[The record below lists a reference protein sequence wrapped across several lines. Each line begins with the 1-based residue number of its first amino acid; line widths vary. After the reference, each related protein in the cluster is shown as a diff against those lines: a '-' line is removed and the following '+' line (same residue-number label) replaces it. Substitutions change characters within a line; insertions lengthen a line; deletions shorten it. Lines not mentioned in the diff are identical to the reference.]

1 MLGSALKTYRKR
13 LFGRKAL
20 QKKTLSYVL
29 WRFGANARRT
39 MRSALQGSASPDVT
53 SAVAA
58 LRTNGIVVGPCEKFL
73 GDASLECLRLASSHV
88 LAAASASEVESSVAK
103 GRSDNAQ
110 KDFMVPLVPWDM
122 EHGPDSPFLKLAL
135 DPKLLDIVSRYLG
148 MWPQLHA
155 IGGWIHFPT
164 ADDPKKSQLWHRDPE
179 DFSITKVFIYL
190 NDVGPDSGPFSYVPG
205 TQPFGSRNR
214 KTSKTPE
221 KHITDEEMSKHHPSD
236 SWLVCTGPAGTM
248 ILADTV
254 GFHRGGKPKSKNR
267 ILITFTYTSGVPIN
281 ERPLRVPQEPDWVDN
296 EMQRYALH

>member
-1 MLGSALKTYRKR
+1 MLGSSLTTYRKR

-20 QKKTLSYVL
+20 QKKTLSYYI
-29 WRFGANARRT
+29 WRFGANAGRT
-39 MRSALQGSASPDVT
+39 VRSALQGSADQDVR

-58 LRTNGIVVGPCEKFL
+58 LRANGIVVGPSEKFL
-73 GDASLECLRLASSHV
+73 ESASLETLTRASAIV
-88 LAAASASEVESSVAK
+88 LAAASASAVGNSISK
-103 GRSDNAQ
+103 GRSDNVQ
-110 KDFMVPLVPWDM
+110 KDFMVPLVPWEM

-135 DPKLLDIVSRYLG
+135 DPKLLEIVSKYLG

-164 ADDPKKSQLWHRDPE
+164 ADSPKKSQLWHRDPE

-190 NDVGPDSGPFSYVPG
+190 NDVGPDAGPFSYVPG
-205 TQPFGSRNR
+205 TQPFGKRNR
-214 KTSKTPE
+214 KTSKKPE
-221 KHITDEEMSKHHPSD
+221 KHITDEEMSKQHPSD

-254 GFHRGGKPKSKNR
+254 GFHRGGKPKSENR

-281 ERPLRVPQEPDWVDN
+281 ERPLRVPQTPPWVDN
-296 EMQRYALH
+296 EMQRYALR